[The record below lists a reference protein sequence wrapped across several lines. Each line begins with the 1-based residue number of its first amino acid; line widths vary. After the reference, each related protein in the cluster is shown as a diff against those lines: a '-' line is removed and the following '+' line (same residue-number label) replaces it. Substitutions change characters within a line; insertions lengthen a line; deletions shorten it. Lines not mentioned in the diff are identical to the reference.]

1 MKLISSDGHEFVV
14 SQTVADQMLILTK
27 NEWDSV
33 PLPNVTA
40 ETLAHVVAWCL
51 DRTPVPEAHLMD
63 VCLAADYLD
72 IEPLVDVTTRLIAD
86 TLKGKSPKEIRRR
99 LDFETQEC

>member
-14 SQTVADQMLILTK
+14 SRSVADQMLILEDWET
-27 NEWDSV
+27 V

-72 IEPLVDVTTRLIAD
+72 IEPLVDVTTRQIAE
-86 TLKGKSPKEIRRR
+86 TLRGSSPREIRRR
-99 LDFETQEC
+99 LDFETSPC